1 MHSIWVAWGIGYEI
15 GVLSSGVKM
24 GINNV
29 GKWDGEMGKFEY
41 VGSGF
46 VKFYNFCERFQKSRH
61 YFIYN

>member
-29 GKWDGEMGKFEY
+29 GKWDGEMGRF
-41 VGSGF
+41 GGHRF
-46 VKFYNFCERFQKSRH
+46 VICK
-61 YFIYN
+61 IL